1 MGSHVSYSEP
11 SIRGTTALERCNYLP
26 VDAVHMTPHVFWLR
40 SFMLLKTVGLSFV
53 ACFLHSSSRFLDR
66 WPLAQVCVIPYV
78 LKLMLNQLLVLVN
91 CLMNGRR

>member
-11 SIRGTTALERCNYLP
+11 SIRGTTALERCNY
-26 VDAVHMTPHVFWLR
+26 HVFWLR
-40 SFMLLKTVGLSFV
+40 SFVLLKTVGLSFV